1 MHNIHEMGD
10 TRSTP
15 KPESSVTRSLRAFF
29 KPPRKDDSSRP
40 ATDAGVRI
48 ASRPSAEAEVEPS
61 AHVRTMQNAGNTCY
75 VNATLQSLVAVLS
88 DDDTSAE
95 LGPLLG
101 HLQSPTGTTAAKPY
115 WPLLPS
121 LSDALLEVQRTA
133 TGRRRVLVVF
143 AARQHWKPCSLS
155 TGTDAQTAYWK
166 QRIKVSQLWC
176 CRLPRSVPHCSRPA
190 PPGTITPT
198 SEPWPGPQT
207 FCR

>member
-1 MHNIHEMGD
+1 M
-10 TRSTP
+10 TAVAQRRT
-15 KPESSVTRSLRAFF
+15 
-29 KPPRKDDSSRP
+29 
-40 ATDAGVRI
+40 AGVRI

-166 QRIKVSQLWC
+166 QRIKVSHLWC

>member
-1 MHNIHEMGD
+1 M
-10 TRSTP
+10 TAVAQRR
-15 KPESSVTRSLRAFF
+15 KPAHGSFPV
-29 KPPRKDDSSRP
+29 P
-40 ATDAGVRI
+40 AQKLKLGSQHTFA
-48 ASRPSAEAEVEPS
+48 PCK
-61 AHVRTMQNAGNTCY
+61 NAGNTCY

-166 QRIKVSQLWC
+166 QRIKVSHLWC